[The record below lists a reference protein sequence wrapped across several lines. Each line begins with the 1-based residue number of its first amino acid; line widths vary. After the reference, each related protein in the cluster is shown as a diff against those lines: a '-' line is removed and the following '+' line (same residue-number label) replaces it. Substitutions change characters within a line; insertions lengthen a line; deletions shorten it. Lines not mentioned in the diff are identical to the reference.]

1 MTGTTNGIGKGKRL
15 RERLDAGPLICA
27 EGYLFELERRGYL
40 QAGAFVPEVV
50 LEYPEA
56 VTELHREFLRAGSD
70 VMVAFTYYAHREKL
84 RLVGRENDLE
94 HMNREAIRLASE
106 VAAEGDALVAGNIC
120 NTNIFTPGDA
130 DSARQVRAIFEEQ
143 VGWAADA
150 GVDFLLAETISF
162 LGEAEIALDVIRQ
175 SGLPSVINFAIH
187 KNGLL
192 RDGATPASA
201 AKQIADQG
209 ADVVGLNCIRGPG
222 TMMPHLK
229 AVRAAVDIH
238 VAALPVPFRTTE
250 HEPTFESLT
259 DHGCTYH
266 QPAGRSF
273 PVALDPFSCTRYEL
287 ADFAVDAY
295 AMGIHYIG
303 ACCGAGPHH
312 IRSMAEALGR
322 QPPAS
327 RYSPDMSKHYVLG
340 SDPKLKTSYKAY
352 LTDL

>member
-1 MTGTTNGIGKGKRL
+1 MTGQTNGIKKGAGLRQRL
-15 RERLDAGPLICA
+15 ETGPLICA

-50 LEYPEA
+50 LEFPEA
-56 VTELHREFLRAGSD
+56 VIELHREFLRAGSD
-70 VMVAFTYYAHREKL
+70 VMVALTYYAHREKL

-94 HMNREAIRLASE
+94 RMNREAIRLASE

-120 NTNIFTPGDA
+120 NTNIFVPGDT

-192 RDGATPASA
+192 RDGATPAEA
-201 AKQIADQG
+201 ARRIADQG
-209 ADVVGLNCIRGPG
+209 ADVVGLNCIRGPA
-222 TMMPHLK
+222 TIMPHLK
-229 AVRAAVDIH
+229 AIRAAVDIH
-238 VAALPVPFRTTE
+238 VAGLPVPFRTTE

-259 DHGCTYH
+259 DHGRTH
-266 QPAGRSF
+266 HLPAGRSF
-273 PVALDPFSCTRYEL
+273 PAALDPFTCTRYEL

-295 AMGIHYIG
+295 AMGIRYIG

-322 QPPAS
+322 QPRAS
-327 RYSPDMSKHYVLG
+327 RYSPDMSKHYALG
-340 SDPKLKTSYKAY
+340 TDPMLKPSYREFVP
-352 LTDL
+352 DL